1 MINKN
6 VFNKTKVSLIKINVA
21 VVVSFFIIFSIFIYS
36 YFQGLTYNSVDKNL
50 NDELENITVQ
60 LTSSAMFSPIVLKD
74 PSNMVYIYEGNRV
87 KYYTRNGYFED
98 MLPKLRENKKNS
110 FFTYTENGYTFREL
124 SLEIGKYK
132 IQIIRN
138 IDSQINSFKQLIY
151 VFVIGIIIAIIIT
164 YFIALYLTK
173 KALIPIET
181 AWNNQA
187 KFVQDASHELR
198 TPISIVS
205 SKLESMLRSPN
216 STISDEVEL
225 IADAMKETRRIKKMI
240 NDLLCLTKEDSITT
254 LNKEEV
260 NIEQLI
266 NEISNDYL
274 DIAEIQNKKLNINLN
289 AENKIIITDKN
300 KLRQLILIFIDNA
313 FKYTNEN
320 DIICINLTEEGRDI
334 IITIEDSGM
343 GIKDDEISNIFD
355 RFFRSENVRSKDI
368 DGSGIGLSIA
378 KMLST
383 SLEIDINVKSK
394 LNEFTKFNLIIHN
407 K

>member
-205 SKLESMLRSPN
+205 SKLESMLRSPD

-274 DIAEIQNKKLNINLN
+274 DIAEIQNKKFNINLN

-355 RFFRSENVRSKDI
+355 RFFRSENIRSKDI

-383 SLEIDINVKSK
+383 SLDIDINVKSK

>member
-36 YFQGLTYNSVDKNL
+36 YFKGLTYNSVDRNL

-60 LTSSAMFSPIVLKD
+60 LTSSAIFYPIVLKD
-74 PSNMVYIYEGNRV
+74 PSNMVYIYEGDRV

-98 MLPKLRENKKNS
+98 MLPKFRENKKNS

-124 SLEIGKYK
+124 SLQIGKYK

-138 IDSQINSFKQLIY
+138 IDAQINSFKQLIY

-240 NDLLCLTKEDSITT
+240 NDLLCLTKQDSITT

-274 DIAEIQNKKLNINLN
+274 DIAEVQNKKLNINLN

-313 FKYTNEN
+313 FKYTNKN

-334 IITIEDSGM
+334 IISIEDSGI

-378 KMLST
+378 KMLSA
-383 SLEIDINVKSK
+383 SLDIDISVKSK
-394 LNEFTKFNLIIHN
+394 LNEFTKFNLIIHT

>member
-383 SLEIDINVKSK
+383 SLDIDINVKSK

>member
-205 SKLESMLRSPN
+205 SKLESMLRSPD

-274 DIAEIQNKKLNINLN
+274 DIAEIQNKKFNINLN

-383 SLEIDINVKSK
+383 SLDIDINVKSK